1 MREIPFRAMRR
12 SVAMRWG
19 AAMTVCRSIPRW
31 LGSQA
36 YPKAAMSDNIDENQR
51 HSCSQQLSGRNVM
64 SRWRMLAATMALV
77 ATIVVT
83 TDSLAVCAR
92 ELQPLVTATPEQ
104 VGMSAERLGRI
115 TTTLK
120 KEIADGKLPGAVVM
134 VARKGKIVYSDAIG
148 FQDKGASTPMS
159 LDSIFRI
166 YSMTKPLASV
176 AGMMLVED
184 GVIQLTDPI
193 SKFLPAFKDMQV
205 SVAATGADGKINYT
219 NVPAAKPIIVQ
230 DLLRHSAGLAYAELT
245 KNEPVKAAYVEAK
258 FSQPGVHEYDSR
270 GMTPAE
276 QVERIAKAPLIHQ
289 PGTMWEY
296 SMAVD
301 ILGRVVEAASGKR
314 LGVVLDE
321 RLFKPLKMVDSSFWL
336 PVSKMSRLAQP
347 LAIDPAS
354 GQKTSVL
361 DVATEPLNDSGGAG
375 ALSTATDYLRFGQM
389 LLNGG
394 ELDGVRVTSRST
406 IKLMTSDHLGTRVA
420 APFQPG
426 ELLLGTPGY
435 TFGLGFAVR
444 QGDGVAGVAGS
455 AGEFMWAGYA
465 GTYFWVDPKEEI
477 VAVYMTQAPSPIR
490 AYYRKMFK
498 SLVYQALVD

>member
-1 MREIPFRAMRR
+1 
-12 SVAMRWG
+12 
-19 AAMTVCRSIPRW
+19 
-31 LGSQA
+31 
-36 YPKAAMSDNIDENQR
+36 
-51 HSCSQQLSGRNVM
+51 
-64 SRWRMLAATMALV
+64 
-77 ATIVVT
+77 
-83 TDSLAVCAR
+83 
-92 ELQPLVTATPEQ
+92 
-104 VGMSAERLGRI
+104 
-115 TTTLK
+115 
-120 KEIADGKLPGAVVM
+120 
-134 VARKGKIVYSDAIG
+134 
-148 FQDKGASTPMS
+148 
-159 LDSIFRI
+159 
-166 YSMTKPLASV
+166 MTKPLVSV
-176 AGMMLVED
+176 AAMMLVED

-205 SVAATGADGKINYT
+205 SVAAPGPDGKATYT
-219 NVPAAKPIIVQ
+219 NVPAAKPITVQ
-230 DLLRHSAGLAYAELT
+230 DLLRHSAGLAYAEIT

-314 LGVVLDE
+314 LAVFLDE
-321 RLFKPLKMVDSSFWL
+321 RMFTPLKMVDTGFWL
-336 PVSKMSRLAQP
+336 PASKMLRLAQP
-347 LAIDPAS
+347 FPVDPAS
-354 GQKTSVL
+354 GQKVSVI
-361 DVATEPLNDSGGAG
+361 DVSAEPGNDSGGAG
-375 ALSTATDYLRFGQM
+375 GLSTANDYLRFGQM

-394 ELDGVRVTSRST
+394 ELEGARVMSRST

-420 APFQPG
+420 APLQPG

-444 QGDGVAGVAGS
+444 QNDGIAGVPGS

-477 VAVYMTQAPSPIR
+477 VGVYMTQAPSPIR
-490 AYYRKMFK
+490 AYYRRMFK